1 MLNQNP
7 KAMKKIAIIIGVLIF
22 GIWGCSKDSLT
33 DPSISGNGNAG
44 LKKSDVKTFVLK
56 GVKMQNHPT
65 ATPGVYSI
73 SGNMSHLGLIDPQ
86 STLAMMPLGPDP
98 DNPGIIFQSAVINM
112 IGADGS
118 SLHFKSMK
126 ATFSLITGYGQ
137 QDWTIDQGTGRFEGA
152 TGWFKSTSQF
162 DFAAGINYVMGE
174 GEIFIVK

>member
-1 MLNQNP
+1 
-7 KAMKKIAIIIGVLIF
+7 MKKIAIIIGVLIF
-22 GIWGCSKDSLT
+22 GIWGCSKDSLQDPLNPDNRNT
-33 DPSISGNGNAG
+33 D
-44 LKKSDVKTFVLK
+44 LKKREVKTYVLHA
-56 GVKMQNHPT
+56 VKLQNHPT

-98 DNPGIIFQSAVINM
+98 DNPGTIFQSAVINM

-118 SLHFKSMK
+118 SLHFVSTR
-126 ATFSLITGYGQ
+126 AIFSILTGYGAQ
-137 QDWTIDQGTGRFEGA
+137 EWTIDSGTGRFEGA